1 MEDQRKASLAGLT
14 KYYGDALKHALPRM
28 GRDPSDYPAYF
39 LAVEN
44 LYSLYEVPNKF
55 RSKLLIS
62 LLNERSKTL
71 LAKLDIYKL
80 NYYVV
85 VNDYL
90 LHEFKL
96 TPQQYRD
103 KYLSAQ
109 KSLDETCTLYGSRM
123 YL

>member
-1 MEDQRKASLAGLT
+1 MR
-14 KYYGDALKHALPRM
+14 YRVWVVI
-28 GRDPSDYPAYF
+28 RVIIRRIF
-39 LAVEN
+39 FAVEN
-44 LYSLYEVPNKF
+44 LYSLYEVPKKF

-71 LAKLDIYKL
+71 LAKLDRYKL

-96 TPQQYRD
+96 TPQQYRH

-109 KSLDETCTLYGSRM
+109 HVVWVSCVSLNFS
-123 YL
+123 